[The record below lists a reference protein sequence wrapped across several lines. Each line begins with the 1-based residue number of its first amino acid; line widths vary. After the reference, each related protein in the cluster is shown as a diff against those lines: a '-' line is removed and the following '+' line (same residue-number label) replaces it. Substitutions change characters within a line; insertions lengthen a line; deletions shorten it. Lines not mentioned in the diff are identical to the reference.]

1 MQTVHLD
8 IQDEQ
13 LETFLTIIHNL
24 KGGIIEHIR
33 FGKDDISIEEI
44 EKDTEDFNDIIAT
57 KKENNT
63 KYSMDEARAKL
74 GL

>member
-24 KGGIIEHIR
+24 KGGIIERIR
-33 FGKDDISIEEI
+33 FGKDEMVFEEI
-44 EKDTEDFNDIIAT
+44 EKDTEDFNDITAT
-57 KKENNT
+57 KNENNT